1 MLKYEVG
8 DAVVA
13 SQVSRIEA
21 GKPYIIVTDEDMS
34 LISTQVETAV
44 PVASYS
50 MPQVKTSNYAMTGT
64 LQALSAEEVK
74 SQHIYLLDGDG
85 YWNLGSNQ
93 ALLPYR
99 AYMQATTS
107 DMPNSVE
114 TSCSGDTTPVL
125 DLEMNEEQE
134 AGLIYDLQGCRVLNP
149 KKGSL
154 YIINNKKVIY

>member
-1 MLKYEVG
+1 
-8 DAVVA
+8 
-13 SQVSRIEA
+13 
-21 GKPYIIVTDEDMS
+21 
-34 LISTQVETAV
+34 
-44 PVASYS
+44 

-64 LQALSAEEVK
+64 LRALSAEEVK
-74 SQHIYLLDGDG
+74 SQYIYLLDGDG

-107 DMPNSVE
+107 NMPNRVE
-114 TSCSGDTTPVL
+114 TSCSGNTTPVL